1 MAVVDMVNNIK
12 ELFPDYVVLIKLG
25 NFYECYN
32 IVSNI
37 LAYLFKYKIKTLTK
51 GDKVSGFPIVSYN
64 KIISNLEKRNINYI
78 SIDKKHNYE
87 EIDKMNYKKKNKY
100 KEVVDRANKY
110 INIITRVD
118 RIRTILLKDSS
129 KINDVERLLY
139 ER

>member
-1 MAVVDMVNNIK
+1 
-12 ELFPDYVVLIKLG
+12 
-25 NFYECYN
+25 
-32 IVSNI
+32 
-37 LAYLFKYKIKTLTK
+37 
-51 GDKVSGFPIVSYN
+51 
-64 KIISNLEKRNINYI
+64 
-78 SIDKKHNYE
+78 
-87 EIDKMNYKKKNKY
+87 MNYKKKNKY

>member
-1 MAVVDMVNNIK
+1 MAVADMANNIK
-12 ELFPDYVVLIKLG
+12 ELFPDYVVLIKIG
-25 NFYECYN
+25 TFYECYN
-32 IVSNI
+32 MDANI
-37 LAYLFKYKIKTLTK
+37 LAYLFKYKIKTLTN

-118 RIRTILLKDSS
+118 RIRNILLKDSS
-129 KINDVERLLY
+129 KISDVERLLY